1 MILSLTLNE
10 AEKLSTA
17 LFRLAFDEHAI
28 NDRER
33 FVCISLARKIDFE
46 HFEQSAAPPLFI
58 LDDEQE
64 KMMKKAFS
72 REYNKFI
79 QKYQNVEDKIYADVC
94 SQDFQLQKEIWAELD
109 YCKKTLKEYMA
120 IADKLMDKK
129 L

>member
-1 MILSLTLNE
+1 MLTLSLTLNE
-10 AEKLSTA
+10 ADLLSNA

-33 FVCISLARKIDFE
+33 FVCISLARKLD
-46 HFEQSAAPPLFI
+46 FEQSAAPPLFI

-64 KMMKKAFS
+64 KMVKKAFS

-79 QKYQNVEDKIYADVC
+79 QNYQNVEDKIYDSVC
-94 SQDFQLQKEIWAELD
+94 NQDLQLQKEIQEGLD
-109 YCKKTLKEYMA
+109 YFENSLKEYMA